1 MSGVIQW
8 CLAKELPLTPT
19 TMEALDL
26 GYCEQQL
33 KPTVFQLFLYNTY
46 LLRYLSTR
54 INVFDWS

>member
-26 GYCEQQL
+26 GYCEQQP

-46 LLRYLSTR
+46 LLRY
-54 INVFDWS
+54 